1 MRKEEIALELY
12 NSAKENGFLDT
23 IYEVIGPKVSV
34 SIAFTKKACDTN
46 IDDIEFSVRANNA
59 LKRAGYFK
67 IDDIVAALSNET
79 LIHIRNLGKKTFNEI
94 QTKVLVFGYEHL
106 TEKEKIQFSEQLFF
120 KKICNKHNSKRMR
133 YRDYCYFKIFLEYPK
148 SDEAK
153 SSASIFSTPLP
164 LSSSLLMM
172 LAAR

>member
-34 SIAFTKKACDTN
+34 NIAFTKKACETN

-59 LKRAGYFK
+59 LKRAGYFV
-67 IDDIVAALSNET
+67 IGDVVDALANET

-94 QTKVLVFGYEHL
+94 QTKILVFGYERL
-106 TEKEKIQFSEQLFF
+106 AEKEKQQFFIDLVDRNCQ
-120 KKICNKHNSKRMR
+120 
-133 YRDYCYFKIFLEYPK
+133 
-148 SDEAK
+148 
-153 SSASIFSTPLP
+153 
-164 LSSSLLMM
+164 
-172 LAAR
+172 

>member
-34 SIAFTKKACDTN
+34 SIAFTKKACETN

-59 LKRAGYFK
+59 LKRAGYFV
-67 IDDIVAALSNET
+67 IEDIVDALSNET

-94 QTKVLVFGYEHL
+94 QTKILVFGYERL
-106 TEKEKIQFSEQLFF
+106 TEKEKLQFFVDLVERN
-120 KKICNKHNSKRMR
+120 C
-133 YRDYCYFKIFLEYPK
+133 
-148 SDEAK
+148 
-153 SSASIFSTPLP
+153 T
-164 LSSSLLMM
+164 
-172 LAAR
+172 

>member
-34 SIAFTKKACDTN
+34 SIAFTKKACETN

-59 LKRAGYFK
+59 LKRAGYFV
-67 IDDIVAALSNET
+67 IEDIVNALSNET

-94 QTKVLVFGYEHL
+94 QTKILVFGYERL
-106 TEKEKIQFSEQLFF
+106 TEKEKLQFFVDLVERN
-120 KKICNKHNSKRMR
+120 C
-133 YRDYCYFKIFLEYPK
+133 
-148 SDEAK
+148 
-153 SSASIFSTPLP
+153 T
-164 LSSSLLMM
+164 
-172 LAAR
+172 

>member
-34 SIAFTKKACDTN
+34 SIAFTKKACETS

-67 IDDIVAALSNET
+67 IDDIV
-79 LIHIRNLGKKTFNEI
+79 HQKT
-94 QTKVLVFGYEHL
+94 
-106 TEKEKIQFSEQLFF
+106 
-120 KKICNKHNSKRMR
+120 
-133 YRDYCYFKIFLEYPK
+133 RDHDGNRCQPRA
-148 SDEAK
+148 D
-153 SSASIFSTPLP
+153 
-164 LSSSLLMM
+164 
-172 LAAR
+172 R

>member
-34 SIAFTKKACDTN
+34 SIAFTKKACETN

-59 LKRAGYFK
+59 LKRAGYFV
-67 IDDIVAALSNET
+67 IEDIVDALSNET

-94 QTKVLVFGYEHL
+94 QTKILVFGYERL
-106 TEKEKIQFSEQLFF
+106 TEKEKLQFFVDLVERN
-120 KKICNKHNSKRMR
+120 CN
-133 YRDYCYFKIFLEYPK
+133 
-148 SDEAK
+148 
-153 SSASIFSTPLP
+153 
-164 LSSSLLMM
+164 
-172 LAAR
+172 

>member
-34 SIAFTKKACDTN
+34 SIAFTKKACETN

-59 LKRAGYFK
+59 LKRAGYFV
-67 IDDIVAALSNET
+67 IEDIVDALSNET

-94 QTKVLVFGYEHL
+94 QTKILVFGYERL
-106 TEKEKIQFSEQLFF
+106 TEKEKLQFFVDLVERN
-120 KKICNKHNSKRMR
+120 CH
-133 YRDYCYFKIFLEYPK
+133 
-148 SDEAK
+148 
-153 SSASIFSTPLP
+153 
-164 LSSSLLMM
+164 
-172 LAAR
+172 

>member
-34 SIAFTKKACDTN
+34 SIAFTKKACETN

-59 LKRAGYFK
+59 LKRAGYFV
-67 IDDIVAALSNET
+67 IEDIVDALSNET

-94 QTKVLVFGYEHL
+94 QTKILVFGYERL
-106 TEKEKIQFSEQLFF
+106 TEKEKQQFFVDLVERN
-120 KKICNKHNSKRMR
+120 C
-133 YRDYCYFKIFLEYPK
+133 E
-148 SDEAK
+148 
-153 SSASIFSTPLP
+153 
-164 LSSSLLMM
+164 
-172 LAAR
+172 

>member
-34 SIAFTKKACDTN
+34 SIAFTKKACETN

-59 LKRAGYFK
+59 VKRAGYFV
-67 IDDIVAALSNET
+67 IEDIVDALSNET

-94 QTKVLVFGYEHL
+94 QTKILVFGYERL
-106 TEKEKIQFSEQLFF
+106 SEKEKLQFFVDLVERN
-120 KKICNKHNSKRMR
+120 CN
-133 YRDYCYFKIFLEYPK
+133 
-148 SDEAK
+148 
-153 SSASIFSTPLP
+153 
-164 LSSSLLMM
+164 
-172 LAAR
+172 